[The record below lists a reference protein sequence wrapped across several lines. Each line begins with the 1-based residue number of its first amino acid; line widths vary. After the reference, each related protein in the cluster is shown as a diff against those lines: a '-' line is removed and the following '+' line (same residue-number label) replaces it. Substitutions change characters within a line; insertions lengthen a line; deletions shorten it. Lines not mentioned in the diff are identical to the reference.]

1 MMGLIICADEND
13 VKSCKCF
20 YDVLGVSGADTPCC
34 AYQKRNPHQA
44 VEQIERNTGKPGVK
58 RMAEKRRMPPEQ
70 ARRVKWI
77 LTDLDG
83 TLLNA
88 EKKITGRTLD
98 ALLACREK
106 GIQLA
111 FATGRNF
118 ITAGEY
124 REILHPEGCVLAY
137 GAQMFYGDRR
147 FDYALSPEALLGIAR
162 RAEGC
167 SRVDFWYRSGTSLE
181 MKNPDLKTLEAAAA
195 EAPETLSVACWGMPV
210 ECVKETENLLGV
222 TATHYVRDIWCN
234 FCTGGRN
241 KESGAQQLL
250 AAYGCAKGEA
260 LGFGDEDCDLGFF
273 RVCGWGV
280 AMGNADAAT
289 LEGADWVTGTCDA
302 DGIAEFLEEQ
312 ILPFR

>member
-1 MMGLIICADEND
+1 MG
-13 VKSCKCF
+13 
-20 YDVLGVSGADTPCC
+20 
-34 AYQKRNPHQA
+34 
-44 VEQIERNTGKPGVK
+44 
-58 RMAEKRRMPPEQ
+58 EKRRMTPEQ

-147 FDYALSPEALLGIAR
+147 FDYALSPEALPGHCAQGRGLQPGGLLVQERHQPGDEEAGP
-162 RAEGC
+162 EDTGSG
-167 SRVDFWYRSGTSLE
+167 SR
-181 MKNPDLKTLEAAAA
+181 

-210 ECVKETENLLGV
+210 ERVKETENLLSV

-241 KESGAQQLL
+241 KESGAEQLL

-273 RVCGWGV
+273 RACGWGV

>member
-1 MMGLIICADEND
+1 
-13 VKSCKCF
+13 
-20 YDVLGVSGADTPCC
+20 
-34 AYQKRNPHQA
+34 
-44 VEQIERNTGKPGVK
+44 
-58 RMAEKRRMPPEQ
+58 MAEKRRMTPEQ

-210 ECVKETENLLGV
+210 ERVKETENLLSV